1 MTFGITP
8 GPRIRKSPYFDATV
22 AAGMTDVTVY
32 NHMYMPT
39 GFGDF
44 GVEYRRLIETVAVWD
59 VAAERQ
65 IQVAGPDAVRL
76 VQMLVPRD
84 VSKMKV
90 GQGRYA
96 LLNDANGRLINDPVL
111 LKVADDRYW
120 FSIADSD
127 MEYWVAGVAAALG
140 LDVEVSEPDVSPL
153 AIQGPNAPDVVAD
166 LFGDWIRD
174 LKYFAFRQTDLDG
187 IPLMV
192 ARSGWSKQA
201 GFELYLMDGSRG
213 SDLWD
218 RVMSAGLPHGI
229 GPGAPNVVERTEGDL
244 LSWGADTRPD
254 ANVFELGMEAY
265 VHLDMA
271 PDFIGK
277 AALRRIREEGPK
289 RRRVG
294 LFIDPPSLSPSEDNW
309 PVHDPSG
316 AAAGTVSI
324 AVPSIRLERNIAIAL
339 MDIAHAAVGTRL
351 VVQTP
356 DGPRDAEVTALPFIQ
371 PGG

>member
-39 GFGDF
+39 GYGDF
-44 GVEYRRLIETVAVWD
+44 AAEYRRLTETVALWD

-65 IQVAGPDAVRL
+65 VQVSGPDAARL
-76 VQMLVPRD
+76 VQMLTPRD
-84 VSKMKV
+84 ISKMKV

-96 LLNDANGRLINDPVL
+96 LLNDVNGRLINDPVL
-111 LKVADDRYW
+111 LKLSDDRYW

-127 MEYWVAGVAAALG
+127 MEYWAGGVAAGLG
-140 LDVEVSEPDVSPL
+140 LGVDITEPDVSPL
-153 AIQGPNAPDVVAD
+153 AIQGPNAPAVVAD
-166 LFGDWIRD
+166 LFGAWIHD
-174 LKYFAFRQTDLDG
+174 LTYFAFRQTDLDG

-192 ARSGWSKQA
+192 ARSGWSKQP
-201 GFELYLMDGSRG
+201 GFELYLMDGTHG
-213 SDLWD
+213 VDLWD

-265 VHLDMA
+265 VHLDME

-277 AALRRIREEGPK
+277 AALRRIRDAGPK

-294 LFIDPPSLSPSEDNW
+294 LFIDPPSLVPSEDNW
-309 PVHDPSG
+309 QVRDRAG
-316 AAAGTVSI
+316 NAAGTVSI

-339 MDIAHAAVGTRL
+339 IDVAHSVVGTRL
-351 VVQTP
+351 VVETP
-356 DGPRDAEVTALPFIQ
+356 DGNRGAEVTTLPFTQ
-371 PGG
+371 SR

>member
-1 MTFGITP
+1 MTFRITI

-22 AAGMTDVTVY
+22 AAGVSDMTVY

-44 GVEYRRLIETVAVWD
+44 EAEYRRLVETVALWD

-65 IQVAGPDAVRL
+65 VQIAGPDAARL
-76 VQMLVPRD
+76 VQMLAPRD
-84 VSKMKV
+84 ISKMRV

-96 LLNDANGRLINDPVL
+96 LLSDVTGKLINDPVL
-111 LKVADDRYW
+111 LKLADDRFW

-127 MEYWVAGVAAALG
+127 MEYWVGGIAAALG
-140 LDVEVSEPDVSPL
+140 LDVEVTEPDVSPL
-153 AIQGPNAPDVVAD
+153 AIQGPNAPLVVAD
-166 LFGDWIRD
+166 LFGEWVHD
-174 LKYFAFRQTDLDG
+174 LKYFAFRETELDG
-187 IPLMV
+187 IPLIL

-201 GFELYLMDGSRG
+201 GFEIYLMDGTRG
-213 SDLWD
+213 TDLWD

-254 ANVFELGMEAY
+254 ANALELGLGDFIN
-265 VHLDMA
+265 LDMA

-277 AALRRIREEGPK
+277 DALTKIRAEGPK

-294 LFIDPPSLSPSEDNW
+294 LFIEPPILEPSDHNW
-309 PVHDPSG
+309 LVRDRG
-316 AAAGTVSI
+316 GNAAGLISV
-324 AVPSIRLERNIAIAL
+324 AVPSIRLQRNIAIAL
-339 MDIAHAAVGTRL
+339 IDSPLAEIGTHL
-351 VVQTP
+351 VVETP
-356 DGPRDAEVTALPFIQ
+356 SGPRQAEVTSLPFIQ
-371 PGG
+371 PG